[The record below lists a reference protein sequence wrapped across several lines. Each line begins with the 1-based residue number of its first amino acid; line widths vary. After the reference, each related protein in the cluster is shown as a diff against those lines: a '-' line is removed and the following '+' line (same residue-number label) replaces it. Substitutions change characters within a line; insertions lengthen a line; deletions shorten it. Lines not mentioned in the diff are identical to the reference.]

1 MTASLVLQD
10 GTSFSGQLFGA
21 RKPVAGEVVFNTG
34 MVGYTESLTDPSY
47 RGQILALTYPL
58 VGNYGVP
65 EHLQSE
71 KIQISALVV
80 SELVSEYSHSMARK
94 SLPQWLEEQGI
105 PCLAGIDTRAL
116 TRRLRSHGCM
126 LGKIVVDEAEV
137 EFDDPN
143 RGDLVAEVGPERR
156 TVYVG
161 GRRTVV
167 VVDCG
172 YKASIIDE
180 LRARPDGD
188 PRGCR
193 LRLPRRG
200 FRRRAG
206 VDRPRRPGPSVP
218 PPFAT
223 MSAHEPA

>member
-156 TVYVG
+156 AELPNACGFGEHVLPADAVAISSTARNFKGRMGSPASQVYLASPYTVAASAVA
-161 GRRTVV
+161 GRI
-167 VVDCG
+167 
-172 YKASIIDE
+172 A
-180 LRARPDGD
+180 D
-188 PRGCR
+188 PRE
-193 LRLPRRG
+193 LLQ
-200 FRRRAG
+200 
-206 VDRPRRPGPSVP
+206 
-218 PPFAT
+218 
-223 MSAHEPA
+223 

>member
-1 MTASLVLQD
+1 MTVSLVLQD

-65 EHLQSE
+65 G
-71 KIQISALVV
+71 
-80 SELVSEYSHSMARK
+80 
-94 SLPQWLEEQGI
+94 QWLEEQGI

-156 TVYVG
+156 AELPNACGFGEHVLPADAVAISSTARNFKGRMGSPASQVYLASPYTVA
-161 GRRTVV
+161 
-167 VVDCG
+167 
-172 YKASIIDE
+172 ASAVAGHI
-180 LRARPDGD
+180 AD
-188 PRGCR
+188 PRE
-193 LRLPRRG
+193 LLQ
-200 FRRRAG
+200 
-206 VDRPRRPGPSVP
+206 
-218 PPFAT
+218 
-223 MSAHEPA
+223 